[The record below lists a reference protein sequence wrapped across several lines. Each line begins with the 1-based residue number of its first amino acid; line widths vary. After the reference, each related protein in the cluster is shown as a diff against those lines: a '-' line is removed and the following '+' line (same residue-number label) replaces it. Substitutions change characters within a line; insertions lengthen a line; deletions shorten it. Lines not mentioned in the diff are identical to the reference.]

1 MKDLIRNIIKEYVN
15 EALIRSTQPDNERY
29 EIIANKVIDFMDH
42 FKAKS
47 IPDYRFLQ
55 DWKPNKD
62 DSYRPNFKYDLQK
75 FLRRGEYD
83 NFVKPLI
90 QSKRPEFIYSKGSG
104 KKHRVDEFVAV
115 YSNGEKIVYNTFK
128 MNGIILIF
136 EPKQFQFEYEIDGET
151 KTKRPDFYWEENKEI
166 IEVAGLEDKSFGKN
180 YTKQLIAAKEQL
192 QKIGTKIT
200 ILDYFSY
207 RKDLQGFYKYVCET
221 FGFPYDPMDFWT
233 VNISRGIDVEELKRE
248 VEELIKKGAEK
259 TYGERWRQN
268 KIITQLLTKPQE
280 QGDTGKPEGY
290 TSASEFKRET
300 GIGLRESDPELKKQ
314 IQKAWCLSSG
324 SNMGTYLKFKEI
336 FQNIPLSKSTIEK
349 MRKRFTEDFNPEKR
363 DEICKDYPL

>member
-1 MKDLIRNIIKEYVN
+1 MRDLIRNIIKEYVN
-15 EALIRSTQPDNERY
+15 EALVRSTQPDNERY
-29 EIIANKVIDFMDH
+29 EIIANRVIDFMDH

-55 DWKPNKD
+55 DWKPNKE

-233 VNISRGIDVEELKRE
+233 ANISRGIDVEELKRE

-280 QGDTGKPEGY
+280 QGDTEKPEGY
-290 TSASEFKRET
+290 KSASEFKRET

-324 SNMGTYLKFKEI
+324 SNMGTYLKFKEM

-349 MRKRFTEDFNPEKR
+349 MRKRFGEDFNPEKR
-363 DEICKDYPL
+363 DEICKDYP

>member
-1 MKDLIRNIIKEYVN
+1 MRDLIRNIVREFVN
-15 EALIRSTQPDNERY
+15 EAFVRSDKPADERY
-29 EIIANKVIDFMDH
+29 EIIADKVIEFMDY
-42 FKAKS
+42 FNTKS

-55 DWKPNKD
+55 DWKPKKD
-62 DSYRPNFKYDLQK
+62 EIFRPNFKYDLQK

-90 QSKRPEFIYSKGSG
+90 QTKRPEFFFSKGAG

-128 MNGIILIF
+128 MNGITLIF
-136 EPKQFQFEYEIDGET
+136 EPKQFQFEYEIDGVI
-151 KTKRPDFYWEENKEI
+151 KKKRPDFYWEQNKEI
-166 IEVAGLEDKSFGKN
+166 IEVAGLEDKSYGKN
-180 YTKQLIAAKEQL
+180 YTKQLLAAKEQL
-192 QKIGTKIT
+192 EKIGTRIT

-221 FGFPYDPMDFWT
+221 FGFPYDPMNFWT

-248 VEELIKKGAEK
+248 VEELIKKGTLK
-259 TYGERWRQN
+259 TFGERWRQN
-268 KIITQLLTKPQE
+268 KIITQLLTKSNE
-280 QGDTGKPEGY
+280 KWESGKPEGY

-300 GIGLRESDPELKKQ
+300 GIGLRESDPQLKTQ

-324 SNMGTYLKFKEI
+324 SNMGTYQKFKEI
-336 FQNIPLSKSTIEK
+336 FKDIPLAKSTIEK
-349 MRKRFTEDFNPEKR
+349 MRRRFPEDFNPEKR
-363 DEICKDYPL
+363 DEICKDYP

>member
-1 MKDLIRNIIKEYVN
+1 MKELIRKLLREHVS
-15 EALIRSTQPDNERY
+15 EAFRRSEDPAEDRY
-29 EIIANKVIDFMDH
+29 ERVAEKVIEFMDH
-42 FKAKS
+42 FNAKS

-55 DWKPNKD
+55 DWKPNKE
-62 DSYRPNFKYDLQK
+62 DSFRPNLRYFLQK

-83 NFVKPLI
+83 NYVKPLI

-128 MNGIILIF
+128 MNGITLIF
-136 EPKQFQFEYEIDGET
+136 EPKQFQFQYEIDGET

-180 YTKQLIAAKEQL
+180 YTKQLLAAKEQL
-192 QKIGTKIT
+192 HKIGTKIT

-207 RKDLQGFYKYVCET
+207 RKNLQGFYEYVCET

-233 VNISRGIDVEELKRE
+233 ANISRGIDVGELKRE
-248 VEELIKKGAEK
+248 VEELIKKGAAK

-268 KIITQLLTKPQE
+268 KIITQLLTKPTE
-280 QGDTGKPEGY
+280 SGDLGKPEGY
-290 TSASEFKRET
+290 TSAGEFKRET
-300 GIGLRESDPELKKQ
+300 GIGLRFSDEEFRKKLQ
-314 IQKAWCLSSG
+314 RAWCESSG
-324 SNMGTYLKFKEI
+324 SDVETTKKFKELY
-336 FQNIPLSKSTIEK
+336 QGEQLSKNYVRVVK
-349 MRKRFTEDFNPEKR
+349 NRFPEEFDVVNKL
-363 DEICKDYPL
+363 EICESL

>member
-1 MKDLIRNIIKEYVN
+1 MKDLIRNIIKQYVN
-15 EALIRSTQPDNERY
+15 EALVRSTQPDNERY

-42 FKAKS
+42 FKTKS

-55 DWKPNKD
+55 DWRPEKD
-62 DSYRPNFKYDLQK
+62 DLFRPNLKYDLEK

-90 QSKRPEFIYSKGSG
+90 QSKRPEFFFSRGSG

-115 YSNGEKIVYNTFK
+115 YSNGEKIVYSTFK
-128 MNGIILIF
+128 MNGYTLIF
-136 EPKQFQFEYEIDGET
+136 EPKEFEFEYEVNGET
-151 KTKRPDFYWEENKEI
+151 KVKRPDFYWKEKREI

-180 YTKQLIAAKEQL
+180 YLKELLAAKEQL
-192 QKIGTKIT
+192 LKMGTRIT

-207 RKDLQGFYKYVCET
+207 RKDLQGFYKYVCEK
-221 FGFPYDPMDFWT
+221 FGFPYDPMNFWT
-233 VNISRGIDVEELKRE
+233 ANISRGIDTEELKRE
-248 VEELIKKGAEK
+248 VIQLIKKGSAK

-268 KIITQLLTKPQE
+268 KIITQLLTKTNE
-280 QGDTGKPEGY
+280 RDLGKPEGY

-300 GIGLRESDPELKKQ
+300 GIGLRETDPELKNQ

-324 SNMGTYLKFKEI
+324 SNMGTYQKFKEL
-336 FQNIPLSKSTIEK
+336 FQNTPLGKSTIEK
-349 MRKRFTEDFNPEKR
+349 MRKRFPEDFNPEKR
-363 DEICKDYPL
+363 DEICKDYP